1 MKLTPLKKLAFV
13 LGASIMLQGCAAAVV
28 GGAAA
33 GAKVATD
40 PRTMG
45 TQIDDETLRVSTK
58 KDSMV
63 EDRDLE
69 ELEKNI
75 SAFANEAFL
84 YDIASC
90 Y

>member
-1 MKLTPLKKLAFV
+1 MMEKIFKLTKDVPSDMFLEIYENFFYT
-13 LGASIMLQGCAAAVV
+13 GAMLDFD
-28 GGAAA
+28 
-33 GAKVATD
+33 K
-40 PRTMG
+40 
-45 TQIDDETLRVSTK
+45 IDDETLRVSSK
-58 KDSMV
+58 KDSLV

-84 YDIASC
+84 YDMASC

>member
-1 MKLTPLKKLAFV
+1 MERIFKLTRDVESDMFLEIYNNFFYT
-13 LGASIMLQGCAAAVV
+13 GAMLDFD
-28 GGAAA
+28 
-33 GAKVATD
+33 KVD
-40 PRTMG
+40 SS
-45 TQIDDETLRVSTK
+45 TLRVTS

-63 EDRDLE
+63 DDRNLE

-84 YDIASC
+84 YDMASC

>member
-1 MKLTPLKKLAFV
+1 MEKIFKLTRDVESDMFV
-13 LGASIMLQGCAAAVV
+13 EIYENFFYTGEQLNFD
-28 GGAAA
+28 
-33 GAKVATD
+33 KVD
-40 PRTMG
+40 SN
-45 TQIDDETLRVSTK
+45 TLRVTS

-63 EDRDLE
+63 DDKDLE

-84 YDIASC
+84 YDMASC

>member
-1 MKLTPLKKLAFV
+1 MEKIFKLTKDVESDMFVEIYENFFYTGEKLNFD
-13 LGASIMLQGCAAAVV
+13 
-28 GGAAA
+28 
-33 GAKVATD
+33 KVD
-40 PRTMG
+40 SN
-45 TQIDDETLRVSTK
+45 TLRVTS

-84 YDIASC
+84 YDMASC

>member
-1 MKLTPLKKLAFV
+1 MEKIFKLTKDVPSDMFLEIYENFFYT
-13 LGASIMLQGCAAAVV
+13 GAMLDFD
-28 GGAAA
+28 
-33 GAKVATD
+33 K
-40 PRTMG
+40 
-45 TQIDDETLRVSTK
+45 IDDETLRVSSKT
-58 KDSMV
+58 DSMV

-84 YDIASC
+84 YDMASC

>member
-1 MKLTPLKKLAFV
+1 MEKIFKLTRDVPSDIFLEIYDNFFYT
-13 LGASIMLQGCAAAVV
+13 GAMLDFD
-28 GGAAA
+28 
-33 GAKVATD
+33 K
-40 PRTMG
+40 
-45 TQIDDETLRVSTK
+45 IDDETLKVSSK
-58 KDSMV
+58 KDSIV

-84 YDIASC
+84 YDMASC

>member
-1 MKLTPLKKLAFV
+1 MEKIYKLTKDVPSDIFLEIYNNFFYT
-13 LGASIMLQGCAAAVV
+13 GAMLDFD
-28 GGAAA
+28 
-33 GAKVATD
+33 K
-40 PRTMG
+40 
-45 TQIDDETLRVSTK
+45 IDDETLRVSSK
-58 KDSMV
+58 KDSLV

-84 YDIASC
+84 YDMASC

>member
-1 MKLTPLKKLAFV
+1 MEKIFKLTRDVESDMFLEIYENFFYTGEKLNFD
-13 LGASIMLQGCAAAVV
+13 
-28 GGAAA
+28 
-33 GAKVATD
+33 KVD
-40 PRTMG
+40 SN
-45 TQIDDETLRVSTK
+45 TLRVSTK

-84 YDIASC
+84 YDMASC

>member
-1 MKLTPLKKLAFV
+1 MEKIFKLTRDVESDMFLEIYNNFFYT
-13 LGASIMLQGCAAAVV
+13 GAMLDFD
-28 GGAAA
+28 
-33 GAKVATD
+33 K
-40 PRTMG
+40 
-45 TQIDDETLRVSTK
+45 IDDETLRVSIK

-69 ELEKNI
+69 KLEKNI

-84 YDIASC
+84 YDMASC

>member
-1 MKLTPLKKLAFV
+1 MEKIFKLTRDVESDMFLEIYNNFFYT
-13 LGASIMLQGCAAAVV
+13 GAMLDFD
-28 GGAAA
+28 
-33 GAKVATD
+33 KVD
-40 PRTMG
+40 SS
-45 TQIDDETLRVSTK
+45 TLRVTS

-63 EDRDLE
+63 DDRDLE

-84 YDIASC
+84 YDMASC

>member
-1 MKLTPLKKLAFV
+1 MEKIFKLTRDVPSDMFLEIYENFFYTGEKLNFD
-13 LGASIMLQGCAAAVV
+13 
-28 GGAAA
+28 
-33 GAKVATD
+33 KVD
-40 PRTMG
+40 SN
-45 TQIDDETLRVSTK
+45 TLRVTT

-84 YDIASC
+84 YDMASC

>member
-1 MKLTPLKKLAFV
+1 MEKIYKLTKDVPSDMFLEIYNNFFYT
-13 LGASIMLQGCAAAVV
+13 GAMLDFN
-28 GGAAA
+28 
-33 GAKVATD
+33 K
-40 PRTMG
+40 
-45 TQIDDETLRVSTK
+45 IDDETLKVSSK
-58 KDSMV
+58 KDSLV

-84 YDIASC
+84 YDMASC

>member
-1 MKLTPLKKLAFV
+1 MMEKIYKLTKDVPSDMFLEIYENFFYT
-13 LGASIMLQGCAAAVV
+13 GAMLDFD
-28 GGAAA
+28 
-33 GAKVATD
+33 K
-40 PRTMG
+40 
-45 TQIDDETLRVSTK
+45 IDDETLKVSSK

-84 YDIASC
+84 YDMASC

>member
-1 MKLTPLKKLAFV
+1 MTKKRKTKDKTMEKIFKLTKDVPSDMFLEIYNNFFYT
-13 LGASIMLQGCAAAVV
+13 GAMLDFD
-28 GGAAA
+28 
-33 GAKVATD
+33 K
-40 PRTMG
+40 
-45 TQIDDETLRVSTK
+45 IDDETLRVLSK
-58 KDSMV
+58 KDSIV

-84 YDIASC
+84 YDMASC

>member
-1 MKLTPLKKLAFV
+1 MEKIYKLTKDVPSDMFLEIYNNFFYT
-13 LGASIMLQGCAAAVV
+13 GAMLDFN
-28 GGAAA
+28 
-33 GAKVATD
+33 K
-40 PRTMG
+40 
-45 TQIDDETLRVSTK
+45 IDDETLRVSSK
-58 KDSMV
+58 KDSIV

-84 YDIASC
+84 YDMASC

>member
-1 MKLTPLKKLAFV
+1 MTKKRKTKDKTMEKIFKLTRDVESDMFVEIYENFFYTGEKLNFD
-13 LGASIMLQGCAAAVV
+13 
-28 GGAAA
+28 
-33 GAKVATD
+33 KVD
-40 PRTMG
+40 SN
-45 TQIDDETLRVSTK
+45 TLRVSS
-58 KDSMV
+58 KDSLV

-84 YDIASC
+84 YDMASC

>member
-1 MKLTPLKKLAFV
+1 MERIFKLTRDVESDMFLEIYNNFFYT
-13 LGASIMLQGCAAAVV
+13 GAMLDFD
-28 GGAAA
+28 
-33 GAKVATD
+33 KV
-40 PRTMG
+40 
-45 TQIDDETLRVSTK
+45 DDETLRVSTK

-84 YDIASC
+84 YDMASC

>member
-1 MKLTPLKKLAFV
+1 MEKIFKLTRDVESDMFLEIYNNFFYT
-13 LGASIMLQGCAAAVV
+13 GAMLDFD
-28 GGAAA
+28 
-33 GAKVATD
+33 K
-40 PRTMG
+40 
-45 TQIDDETLRVSTK
+45 IDDETLRVSSK

-63 EDRDLE
+63 KDRDLE

-84 YDIASC
+84 YDMASC

>member
-1 MKLTPLKKLAFV
+1 MEKIYKLTKDVPSDMFLEIYENFFYT
-13 LGASIMLQGCAAAVV
+13 GAMLDFD
-28 GGAAA
+28 
-33 GAKVATD
+33 K
-40 PRTMG
+40 
-45 TQIDDETLRVSTK
+45 IDDETLRVSSK

-84 YDIASC
+84 YDMASC

>member
-1 MKLTPLKKLAFV
+1 MEKIFKLTRDVESDLFVEIYDNFFYTGEKLNFDKVDSNTLKV
-13 LGASIMLQGCAAAVV
+13 TS
-28 GGAAA
+28 
-33 GAKVATD
+33 
-40 PRTMG
+40 
-45 TQIDDETLRVSTK
+45 

-84 YDIASC
+84 YDMASC

>member
-1 MKLTPLKKLAFV
+1 MEKIFKLTRDVESDMFLEIYNNFFYT
-13 LGASIMLQGCAAAVV
+13 GAMLDFD
-28 GGAAA
+28 
-33 GAKVATD
+33 K
-40 PRTMG
+40 
-45 TQIDDETLRVSTK
+45 IDDETLRVLSK
-58 KDSMV
+58 KDSIV

-84 YDIASC
+84 YDMASC

>member
-1 MKLTPLKKLAFV
+1 MEKIFKLTKDVPSDMFLEIYNNFFYT
-13 LGASIMLQGCAAAVV
+13 GAMLDFD
-28 GGAAA
+28 
-33 GAKVATD
+33 K
-40 PRTMG
+40 
-45 TQIDDETLRVSTK
+45 IDDETLKVSSK

-75 SAFANEAFL
+75 SAFANEAFF
-84 YDIASC
+84 YDMASC

>member
-1 MKLTPLKKLAFV
+1 MEKIFKLTRDVESDLFVEIYENFFYTGEKLNFDKVDSNTLKV
-13 LGASIMLQGCAAAVV
+13 TS
-28 GGAAA
+28 
-33 GAKVATD
+33 
-40 PRTMG
+40 
-45 TQIDDETLRVSTK
+45 
-58 KDSMV
+58 KDSLV

-84 YDIASC
+84 YDMASC

>member
-1 MKLTPLKKLAFV
+1 MEKIFKLTRDVESDMFLEIYENFFYT
-13 LGASIMLQGCAAAVV
+13 GAMLDFD
-28 GGAAA
+28 
-33 GAKVATD
+33 K
-40 PRTMG
+40 
-45 TQIDDETLRVSTK
+45 IDDETLRVSSK
-58 KDSMV
+58 NGSMV

-84 YDIASC
+84 YDMASC

>member
-1 MKLTPLKKLAFV
+1 MEKIYKLTRDVPSDMFLEIYENFFYT
-13 LGASIMLQGCAAAVV
+13 GAMLDFD
-28 GGAAA
+28 
-33 GAKVATD
+33 K
-40 PRTMG
+40 
-45 TQIDDETLRVSTK
+45 IDDETLRVSSK
-58 KDSMV
+58 KDSIV

-84 YDIASC
+84 YDMASC

>member
-1 MKLTPLKKLAFV
+1 MEKIYKLTKDVPSDMFLEIYNNFFYT
-13 LGASIMLQGCAAAVV
+13 GAMLDFD
-28 GGAAA
+28 
-33 GAKVATD
+33 K
-40 PRTMG
+40 
-45 TQIDDETLRVSTK
+45 IDDETLRVSTK
-58 KDSMV
+58 KDSIV

-84 YDIASC
+84 YDMASC

>member
-1 MKLTPLKKLAFV
+1 MEKIFKLTRDVESDMFVEIYENFFYTGEKLNFD
-13 LGASIMLQGCAAAVV
+13 
-28 GGAAA
+28 
-33 GAKVATD
+33 KVD
-40 PRTMG
+40 SN
-45 TQIDDETLRVSTK
+45 TLRVTTK
-58 KDSMV
+58 DTMV

-84 YDIASC
+84 YDMASC

>member
-1 MKLTPLKKLAFV
+1 MEKIFKLTRDVESDLFV
-13 LGASIMLQGCAAAVV
+13 EIYNNFFYTGAMLDFD
-28 GGAAA
+28 
-33 GAKVATD
+33 K
-40 PRTMG
+40 
-45 TQIDDETLRVSTK
+45 IDDETLRVSTK

-84 YDIASC
+84 YDMASC